1 MVKLILAGMLMT
13 QPTGS
18 NESPKEQMPWEMT
31 WIEKAKQA
39 VTSTID
45 SAKKAVE
52 GVLMPWE
59 REWKEK
65 PRVSPTP
72 APKAPPATPEP
83 VKPAYPTEAAMK
95 VAVKL
100 SPQEEARAFA
110 QERSSPNIKELQRE
124 IERTKNPKTKQ
135 ILVDYLKSLGVK

>member
-1 MVKLILAGMLMT
+1 
-13 QPTGS
+13 
-18 NESPKEQMPWEMT
+18 MPWEKT
-31 WIEKAKQA
+31 WTLKAKQA
-39 VTSTID
+39 VTATID

-72 APKAPPATPEP
+72 APKAPPTPPATANPS
-83 VKPAYPTEAAMK
+83 YPTEAAMK

-110 QERSSPNIKELQRE
+110 QERSAPNIAELQRE